1 MFDEFD
7 FLEPELALE
16 EPTDDAFDL
25 VGPVS
30 LPGEPT
36 EAAPGSEEKIRVLT
50 ERASRREQLF
60 HPLDGL
66 KNPSKKSWTPC
77 EMKLSG

>member
-7 FLEPELALE
+7 FLEPEISLE
-16 EPTDDAFDL
+16 EPADDAFDL

-36 EAAPGSEEKIRVLT
+36 DAAPGSEEKIRVLT

-60 HPLDGL
+60 HPLDGI
-66 KNPSKKSWTPC
+66 KNPSKETWPPYG
-77 EMKLSG
+77 MKLSG

>member
-7 FLEPELALE
+7 FVEPEVSLDD
-16 EPTDDAFDL
+16 PTDDAFDV

-36 EAAPGSEEKIRVLT
+36 DAVPGSEEKIRVLT
-50 ERASRREQLF
+50 ERASRREELF
-60 HPLDGL
+60 HPLDGAR
-66 KNPSKKSWTPC
+66 NGSKKTWPPFG
-77 EMKLSG
+77 MKLSG

>member
-7 FLEPELALE
+7 FLEPEISLE
-16 EPTDDAFDL
+16 EPADDAFDL

-36 EAAPGSEEKIRVLT
+36 DAAPGSEEKIRVLT

-66 KNPSKKSWTPC
+66 KNPAKKSLPPYG
-77 EMKLSG
+77 MKLSG

>member
-7 FLEPELALE
+7 FLEPELAVE
-16 EPTDDAFDL
+16 EPADDAFDV

-36 EAAPGSEEKIRVLT
+36 EAAPGSEEKIRALT

-60 HPLDGL
+60 HPLDGI
-66 KNPSKKSWTPC
+66 KNPSKKTWPPYG
-77 EMKLSG
+77 MKLSG